1 MRLKRGWMRRPTR
14 WPDDMRKLPRRR
26 ATAPRELRSTLKRA
40 IPHLDGTDSPSWH
53 NEASIDRRRR
63 RSSSADRR
71 RPTDWRSFPDR
82 RGNSARR
89 WGTTYRS
96 RVGRTSE
103 ADAYSPSR
111 GRGPEGGG
119 GGRFSGSAARKQP
132 GWLGGPPL
140 LRGRKSF
147 VKQDFFFRNQPFA
160 VHNTPPSTDAS
171 LPNSCTFLNK
181 CAHPPRG
188 ECPAPHST
196 TVKPAFGPTPAP
208 GPESDRPATPARC

>member
-1 MRLKRGWMRRPTR
+1 
-14 WPDDMRKLPRRR
+14 MRKLPRRR
-26 ATAPRELRSTLKRA
+26 ETAPREQRSTRKRA
-40 IPHLDGTDSPSWH
+40 NPHLDGANSPSRH
-53 NEASIDRRRR
+53 HEASSDRRGR
-63 RSSSADRR
+63 RSSSTDRR
-71 RPTDWRSFPDR
+71 RLTDYGSFPNR

-103 ADAYSPSR
+103 ADAYSPSLGR
-111 GRGPEGGG
+111 GRW

-160 VHNTPPSTDAS
+160 VHNTPPFTDAS
-171 LPNSCTFLNK
+171 LSNSCTFLNK
-181 CAHPPRG
+181 CAHPRARKGPK
-188 ECPAPHST
+188 PHST
-196 TVKPAFGPTPAP
+196 TVKPAFGPIPAP
-208 GPESDRPATPARC
+208 GPEAGPPATPARC